1 MSARIALEEQSR
13 RIDLRIK
20 EAQESVAILRSQPF
34 CVLPARKG
42 VAESSTS
49 VENLRPV
56 DTDNASMVYAFAFMP
71 KKQLGSL
78 RLERMRLQQVIDAMD
93 NETLPGFE
101 EEYVARI
108 LTIGFKDYE
117 GSDSN
122 SVIYM
127 TN

>member
-20 EAQESVAILRSQPF
+20 EAQESVAISF

-78 RLERMRLQQVIDAMD
+78 RLERMRLQQVIDAID
-93 NETLPGFE
+93 NETLPEFE

>member
-1 MSARIALEEQSR
+1 
-13 RIDLRIK
+13 
-20 EAQESVAILRSQPF
+20 
-34 CVLPARKG
+34 
-42 VAESSTS
+42 
-49 VENLRPV
+49 
-56 DTDNASMVYAFAFMP
+56 MVYAFAFMP

-93 NETLPGFE
+93 NETLPEFE